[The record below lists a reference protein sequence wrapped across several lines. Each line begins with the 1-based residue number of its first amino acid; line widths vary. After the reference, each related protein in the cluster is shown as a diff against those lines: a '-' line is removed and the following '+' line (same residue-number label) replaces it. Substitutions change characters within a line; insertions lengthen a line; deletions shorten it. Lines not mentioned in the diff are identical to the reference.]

1 MPSPEHHRSHRTG
14 WLRAGVLGANDG
26 LVSTAALMVGVA
38 AASPSAGTLVVTGV
52 AAVVA
57 GALSMAIGEY
67 SSVSSQRDAEL
78 ADLAKEREELH
89 RVPEAERRE
98 LAGIYRA
105 RGLSEELAER
115 VADELTA
122 RDALAAHARDE
133 LGLDPTE
140 LARPVEAAV
149 TSAVSF
155 VLGAL
160 LPVLT
165 TVLVPTAGRV
175 PVTFVATSVALG
187 VLGALGA
194 SLGGAP
200 RGRAALRVLVGGACA
215 MAVTAVIGRLV
226 GAAV

>member
-1 MPSPEHHRSHRTG
+1 M
-14 WLRAGVLGANDG
+14 LGANDG